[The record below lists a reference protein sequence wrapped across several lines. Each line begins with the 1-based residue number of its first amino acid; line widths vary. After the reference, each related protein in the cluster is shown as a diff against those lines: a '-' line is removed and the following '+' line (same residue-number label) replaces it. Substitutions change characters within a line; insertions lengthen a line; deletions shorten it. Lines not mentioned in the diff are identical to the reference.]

1 MEGRAGEFGHM
12 IVAMDGRP
20 CRCGRVGCW
29 EQYAS
34 ATALCRMTREAA
46 AAQPDSLLARQIRE
60 AGDVVDGRTV
70 FEAAR
75 AGCPAADA
83 VLETYAKHLSVGL
96 NNLTAIFRPDRIVLV
111 GGIFREGEFLLS
123 RVRERC
129 TDPYLVEISALNG
142 QAGLI
147 GAALLPERRDPNSPI
162 CRLLRHTAAQTP
174 PER

>member
-1 MEGRAGEFGHM
+1 MPR
-12 IVAMDGRP
+12 
-20 CRCGRVGCW
+20 
-29 EQYAS
+29 
-34 ATALCRMTREAA
+34 
-46 AAQPDSLLARQIRE
+46 
-60 AGDVVDGRTV
+60 
-70 FEAAR
+70 R

>member
-1 MEGRAGEFGHM
+1 M
-12 IVAMDGRP
+12 IGAMDGRP